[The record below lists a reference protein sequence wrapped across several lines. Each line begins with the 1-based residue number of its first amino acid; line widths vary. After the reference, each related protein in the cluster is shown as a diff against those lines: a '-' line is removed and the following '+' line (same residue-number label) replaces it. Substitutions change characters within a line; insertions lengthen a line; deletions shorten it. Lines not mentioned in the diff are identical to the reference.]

1 MRHRY
6 IDPARRARTS
16 APPRA
21 WRHWLPPHAR
31 PCTSVPVDRPMPDS
45 CWSEQIAFSTKLDAF
60 AQSKLAAWAE
70 DIRRRD
76 KSAAQPIARMTPLLP
91 AFALGNAMIAEFQE
105 SGALPAG
112 RRPNSRKSRQ
122 IFMCFGV

>member
-1 MRHRY
+1 
-6 IDPARRARTS
+6 
-16 APPRA
+16 
-21 WRHWLPPHAR
+21 
-31 PCTSVPVDRPMPDS
+31 MPDS

-112 RRPNSRKSRQ
+112 RRPNSRKVGKSSCVSASNSPR
-122 IFMCFGV
+122 